1 MSNEWTDVPILV
13 RSDHLGFNFP
23 CHLVPAHSTV
33 TRKRS
38 MAFSRVTLRVT
49 LENKDDSKST
59 KTEHAFVLYARTGTP
74 YRVMNVREAQIA
86 TPPPTPDLAES
97 AVTKLILATAGQMV
111 LNPARV
117 DEPVRL
123 TLSTTLPCM
132 DMTGTQ
138 DRAKLA
144 AGCRDMQYRFTF
156 IKDAPVYAVVDLP
169 SIDTYNLST
178 ASIQVKLED
187 VSVQLT
193 WARAKKPT
201 RIPGIKFQPEHA
213 TPAPPATPPPSL
225 STPHPSADQPIDTA
239 PHPGVRLDTKRAR
252 LNPPTPFEAEHPI
265 KPSAAPLC
273 VLPTTRYPVPD
284 STFVLLCSRTGGTQ
298 NILHNTAPGYEC
310 KVTIALSVGGAAQRI
325 VAHGAS
331 ACSSEGAI
339 KFDIPAD
346 MLKPATQRFIVHV
359 YMGSV
364 REASELGTLVPLAVL
379 SFLRYTDK

>member
-38 MAFSRVTLRVT
+38 MAFPRVTLRVT

-59 KTEHAFVLYARTGTP
+59 KTEHTFVLYARTGTP

-86 TPPPTPDLAES
+86 TPPPTPELAES
-97 AVTKLILATAGQMV
+97 AVTKLVLATAGQMV

-156 IKDAPVYAVVDLP
+156 IKDAPVYAVIDLP

-193 WARAKKPT
+193 WSTAKKPA
-201 RIPGIKFQPEHA
+201 RIPGIKFQPKHT
-213 TPAPPATPPPSL
+213 TPAPPSTPPPPS
-225 STPHPSADQPIDTA
+225 SSADGPIDTTL
-239 PHPGVRLDTKRAR
+239 HSKRAR
-252 LNPPTPFEAEHPI
+252 LNPPTPLEAEHPV
-265 KPSAAPLC
+265 KPPAAPLC

-346 MLKPATQRFIVHV
+346 MLKPTTQRLIVHV

-364 REASELGTLVPLAVL
+364 REASELDTLVPLAVL

>member
-1 MSNEWTDVPILV
+1 MSASEWTEVPILV
-13 RSDHLGFNFP
+13 RSDHLGFDFP

-38 MAFSRVTLRVT
+38 MAFSRVTLRVM

-59 KTEHAFVLYARTGTP
+59 KTEHAFVFYARTGNLV
-74 YRVMNVREAQIA
+74 RAMNAREAQIA
-86 TPPPTPDLAES
+86 VPRDDEPS
-97 AVTKLILATAGQMV
+97 VTKLVFVTAGQMV

-117 DEPVRL
+117 NEPVRL
-123 TLSTTLPCM
+123 TLSTTPPCM
-132 DMTGTQ
+132 DMTSTQ

-156 IKDAPVYAVVDLP
+156 AKDAPVYAVVDLP
-169 SIDTYNLST
+169 SIDLYNLST
-178 ASIQVKLED
+178 ASIQVKLEN
-187 VSVQLT
+187 VAVQLT
-193 WARAKKPT
+193 WARAKRPA
-201 RIPGIKFQPEHA
+201 RIPGIKFQPANA
-213 TPAPPATPPPSL
+213 TPAPPATPPPSS
-225 STPHPSADQPIDTA
+225 STPPPSADGPIDMA

-265 KPSAAPLC
+265 KPSASPLC

-310 KVTIALSVGGAAQRI
+310 KVTIALSVGGAPQRI

-331 ACSSEGAI
+331 ACSSEGVI

-346 MLKPATQRFIVHV
+346 MLKPTTQRFVVHV

-364 REASELGTLVPLAVL
+364 REASELDTLVPLAVL
-379 SFLRYTDK
+379 SFLRYADK